1 MGIVQRITSAL
12 GLSRSEGPS
21 AGVVPPSRRAKRG
34 QVTADQALQIADVY
48 RAVQI
53 HETAAGQLT
62 IDGIKDGQKLPTV
75 PSLLARPDVDQ
86 PLSAFV
92 ESAVVSLA
100 TTGNAFW
107 RKTVSTSTG
116 QVTNLEPLNPHL
128 VTVYQSRPT
137 FRGPG
142 RITFGYD
149 GKTFTPREVQHLQL
163 MRTPGRCAGLGPI
176 QAAQNELAGIRDV
189 RDYATGWFT
198 DGQAQPNGV
207 LSTDQRLT
215 SEQAADYKQLWN
227 AGADGGVRILGAG
240 LQYSPIMLKPADAQ
254 WLEARNFNVTQ
265 VARLFGVPAS
275 LMLAPVEGTNLT
287 YQNVE
292 QEWLAYVRF
301 SLMAYL
307 REIEEALTA
316 CLPRGTSARFDVGA
330 LLRPDTAARYQSYQT
345 GIAAGFLLR
354 SEARQ
359 REHLPPV
366 DGIDDQPAPSPAPA
380 PAAPTGRNPR

>member
-1 MGIVQRITSAL
+1 M
-12 GLSRSEGPS
+12 
-21 AGVVPPSRRAKRG
+21 
-34 QVTADQALQIADVY
+34 
-48 RAVQI
+48 
-53 HETAAGQLT
+53 
-62 IDGIKDGQKLPTV
+62 
-75 PSLLARPDVDQ
+75 
-86 PLSAFV
+86 
-92 ESAVVSLA
+92 
-100 TTGNAFW
+100 
-107 RKTVSTSTG
+107 
-116 QVTNLEPLNPHL
+116 
-128 VTVYQSRPT
+128 
-137 FRGPG
+137 
-142 RITFGYD
+142 
-149 GKTFTPREVQHLQL
+149 
-163 MRTPGRCAGLGPI
+163 
-176 QAAQNELAGIRDV
+176 

-330 LLRPDTAARYQSYQT
+330 LLRPDTSARYQAYQT
-345 GIAAGFLLR
+345 GITAGFLLR

-366 DGIDDQPAPSPAPA
+366 DGIDDQPAPAPA
-380 PAAPTGRNPR
+380 ETNGRTPR